1 MTVGYTIVGTA
12 TNGTDYVSLPTTVT
26 IPAGAST
33 ASVNVTPQQ
42 DSTVEPMET
51 VTLTISTNAAY
62 IRGIDINDL
71 RFDPD
76 AWAARLEAACRE
88 TSETY
93 TWRFEVP
100 CMKRFQLR
108 RLEAEVR
115 RAAG

>member
-1 MTVGYTIVGTA
+1 
-12 TNGTDYVSLPTTVT
+12 
-26 IPAGAST
+26 
-33 ASVNVTPQQ
+33 
-42 DSTVEPMET
+42 MEFFFQH
-51 VTLTISTNAAY
+51 IDMQKE
-62 IRGIDINDL
+62 RGERVPNL
-71 RFDPD
+71 MR
-76 AWAARLEAACRE
+76 EACRE